1 MKTLRADSCGRLEFF
16 NYFRMPIFIR
26 RLPFYTIKTQN
37 MMNRPRLPTYKWG
50 LLFVTALLSLQP
62 LISQSS
68 SLIDSAAVYW
78 LDDNYPIQ
86 SLVAKTMVL
95 TDLDGELSIAQLLAA
110 DSAFTFQSLNPDSSV
125 FAGGQTVW
133 LKVPIYPKMD
143 IKDWWLVMKRDDPDY
158 PYVAANEYVEVY
170 FVQNGEVVG
179 NARTGLFVPASEK
192 EISSPNSINRVLASF
207 QKEQAVDI
215 YVRIHDHNS
224 IETLLELRDSGL
236 AIPVHF
242 SKGYKLAQ
250 ILGYITL
257 TVGIFIFCFFCYT
270 RDVSFLLLFGLLT
283 VLFFHY
289 QILNPYFPLM
299 DWFFPENPTVLHLA
313 WICLTTVSSILFLQF
328 GRKFANIIKLAPLLD
343 KIIHIYSMIILVTLL
358 IRVAFWFYFPIEV
371 FRTHEWVTLPT
382 FMGILLI
389 VVRLSFI
396 KDTLVRNYVFGAGW
410 LFLFS
415 CLGILWENGII
426 PFSDV
431 FNPWIIAQG
440 GFFLIYALG
449 LARKIQLSERA
460 SLEVE
465 RVKEIDAIKS
475 KFFAN
480 ISHEF
485 RTPLSLILGPINQSL
500 DAIPSS
506 EELAENTEIPVKGKY
521 LKVMKRNA
529 LRLKNLIDQIL
540 DLSKLDQREMALEM
554 QTGDII
560 QFIRVIVFSF
570 ESLADRKHIRLR
582 THFPNTIENAVF
594 DQDKLEKI
602 LTNLLSNAFKF
613 TPEHGE
619 VSVQLED
626 TGQELKMRIADSGVG
641 MKAADV
647 GQVFDRFYQV
657 EGTYKQGSGI
667 GLSLVKEL
675 VELYRGQISVDT
687 VEGRGT
693 TFKLILPYLESS
705 FHPHEVISLSKPM
718 IRSSIQ
724 VEELIWQEAELST
737 PIDLG
742 KDAPLLLIVEDN
754 PDLRQYIADQL
765 KLSYRVLLAKNGQE
779 GQQLAEQY
787 LPELIISDL
796 MMPVMN
802 GLQLCD
808 AIKKEVKTSH
818 IPFILLTA
826 KADQEAK
833 IKGLQTGADD
843 YLTKPFDGR
852 ELSLR
857 VKNILEQRQRWRE
870 KMAAQFPSLSAME
883 SGLSSM
889 DEQFVQAVIAE
900 IEKNIDNEYFSVED
914 LASAVGFS
922 RSQLSRKLKGLSNKT
937 PNQLIREIRL
947 TRAQK
952 LLQQK
957 VATVSEI
964 AFQVGY
970 SNLSYFSKS
979 YKDAFGVSPSE
990 VVSL

>member
-1 MKTLRADSCGRLEFF
+1 
-16 NYFRMPIFIR
+16 
-26 RLPFYTIKTQN
+26 
-37 MMNRPRLPTYKWG
+37 MMNRPKLPAYKWG
-50 LLFVTALLSLQP
+50 LLILMSLLLSWP
-62 LISQSS
+62 LIGQSS
-68 SLIDSAAVYW
+68 PPIDSAAVYW
-78 LDDNYPIQ
+78 LDSNYPIQ
-86 SLVAKTMVL
+86 SLVSKTKVL
-95 TDLDGELSIAQLLAA
+95 VDPDEKLSIAQLLAA
-110 DSAFTFQSLNPDSSV
+110 DSLFTFQPLDRDSSV
-125 FAGGQTVW
+125 FTGRQTVW
-133 LKVPIYPKMD
+133 LKLSVYPKLD
-143 IKDWWLVMKRDDPDY
+143 VKDWWLVVKRDDPDY

-170 FVQNGEVVG
+170 FVQNGEVMSQ
-179 NARTGLFVPASEK
+179 ASTGIFVPASEK

-215 YVRIHDHNS
+215 YMRIHDHNS

-236 AIPVHF
+236 AIPLHF
-242 SKGYKLAQ
+242 SKGYKMAQ
-250 ILGYITL
+250 ILSYIIL
-257 TVGIFIFCFFCYT
+257 SVGIFVFCFFCYT
-270 RDVSFLLLFGLLT
+270 RDISFLLLFGLLT
-283 VLFFHY
+283 VLFFNY

-299 DWFFPENPTVLHLA
+299 DWFFPENPTLLHLA
-313 WICLTTVSSILFLQF
+313 WICLTTGSTILFLQF
-328 GRKFANIIKLAPLLD
+328 GRKFASINKLAPVLD
-343 KIIHIYSMIILVTLL
+343 KIIHIYSMIILATLL
-358 IRVAFWFYFPIEV
+358 IRVAFWFYFPIQV
-371 FRTHEWVTLPT
+371 FAMHQWFTLLIFT
-382 FMGILLI
+382 GVLLI

-396 KDTLVRNYVFGAGW
+396 KDNLVRNYVIGAGW
-410 LFLFS
+410 LFFFS
-415 CLGILWENGII
+415 CLGILWGNGII
-426 PFSDV
+426 PFFDSP
-431 FNPWIIAQG
+431 NPWIVGQS
-440 GFFLIYALG
+440 GFILIYALG
-449 LARKIQLSERA
+449 LARKIQLNERA
-460 SLEVE
+460 SLEVQ

-475 KFFAN
+475 RFFAN

-506 EELAENTEIPVKGKY
+506 EELGEDTEIPIKGRY

-540 DLSKLDQREMALEM
+540 DLSKLDQQKMVLEM
-554 QTGDII
+554 QAGDII
-560 QFIRVIVFSF
+560 QFIRAIVFSF

-582 THFPNTIENAVF
+582 THFPATIENAVF

-619 VSVQLED
+619 VKVQVAD
-626 TGQELKMRIADSGVG
+626 TGRELKIRVADTGSG
-641 MKAADV
+641 MKAADAA
-647 GQVFDRFYQV
+647 QVFDRFYQV
-657 EGTYKQGSGI
+657 EGTYDQGSGI

-675 VELYRGQISVDT
+675 VELHRGQISVDT

-693 TFKLILPYLESS
+693 TFKLVLPYLESS
-705 FHPHEVISLSKPM
+705 FHPHEIISLPKPLT
-718 IRSSIQ
+718 RPAIQ
-724 VEELIWQEAELST
+724 AEDLMLQEEESPSQ
-737 PIDLG
+737 IDLG

-765 KLSYRVLLAKNGQE
+765 KPSYRILLAKNGQE

-796 MMPVMN
+796 MMPLMN
-802 GLQLCD
+802 GLELCN
-808 AIKKEVKTSH
+808 AIKKEIKTSH

-852 ELSLR
+852 ELDLR

-870 KMAAQFPSLSAME
+870 KMAAQLPFLPTVDV
-883 SGLSSM
+883 GLCSM

-947 TRAQK
+947 TKAQQ
-952 LLQQK
+952 LLEQK
-957 VATVSEI
+957 VGTVSEI

-979 YKDAFGVSPSE
+979 YKEAFGVSPSE
-990 VVSL
+990 VR

>member
-1 MKTLRADSCGRLEFF
+1 
-16 NYFRMPIFIR
+16 
-26 RLPFYTIKTQN
+26 
-37 MMNRPRLPTYKWG
+37 MMNRPKLPTYKWG

-62 LISQSS
+62 LISQSNS
-68 SLIDSAAVYW
+68 VIDSAAFYW

-95 TDLDGELSIAQLLAA
+95 TDPEGELSIAQLLEM
-110 DSAFTFQSLNPDSSV
+110 DSAFTFESLDPDSSV

-133 LKVPIYPKMD
+133 LKIPIYPKID

-170 FVQNGEVVG
+170 FAQNGEVIDST
-179 NARTGLFVPASEK
+179 RTGLFVPASEK

-215 YVRIHDHNS
+215 YVRIHDHNK

-313 WICLTTVSSILFLQF
+313 WICLTTGSSILFLQF

-343 KIIHIYSMIILVTLL
+343 KVIHIYSMIILVTLL

-371 FRTHEWVTLPT
+371 FRTHQWVTLPT

-396 KDTLVRNYVFGAGW
+396 KDVLVRNYVLGAGW
-410 LFLFS
+410 LFFFS

-431 FNPWIIAQG
+431 FNPWTIAQV

-540 DLSKLDQREMALEM
+540 DLSKLDQQEMALEM

-570 ESLADRKHIRLR
+570 ESLADRKHISLR
-582 THFPNTIENAVF
+582 THFPPSIEQAVF
-594 DQDKLEKI
+594 DPDKLEKMI
-602 LTNLLSNAFKF
+602 SNLLSNAFKF

-619 VSVQLED
+619 VSVQIED
-626 TGQELKMRIADSGVG
+626 TGEELKIRVADTGRG
-641 MKAADV
+641 MTKDDAA
-647 GQVFDRFYQV
+647 QIFDRFYQV
-657 EGTYKQGSGI
+657 EGTHDQGSGI

-675 VELYRGQISVDT
+675 VELHKGQISVDT
-687 VEGRGT
+687 VEERGT
-693 TFKLILPYLESS
+693 TFKLILPYLSSS
-705 FHPHEVISLSKPM
+705 FQSHESISWSKHVAEPLIPH
-718 IRSSIQ
+718 Q
-724 VEELIWQEAELST
+724 ELILETEERT
-737 PIDLG
+737 NETTLG
-742 KDAPLLLIVEDN
+742 KETPLLLIVEDN
-754 PDLRQYIADQL
+754 PDLRQYISDQL
-765 KLSYRVLLAKNGQE
+765 KSSYRILLAKDGQE

-787 LPELIISDL
+787 LPDLIISDL
-796 MMPVMN
+796 MMPHRN
-802 GLQLCD
+802 GLELCE
-808 AIKKEVKTSH
+808 ALKKNVKTSH
-818 IPFILLTA
+818 IAFILLTA
-826 KADQEAK
+826 KADQEDR
-833 IKGLQTGADD
+833 IKGLSIGADD

-852 ELSLR
+852 ELQLR
-857 VKNILEQRQRWRE
+857 VKNRLEQQERWRE
-870 KMAAQFPSLSAME
+870 KLAQQLPFLPVTDLGM
-883 SGLSSM
+883 SSM
-889 DEQFVQAVIAE
+889 DEQFVQGVIAE
-900 IEKNIDNEYFSVED
+900 IEHNIDNEYFSVED

-922 RSQLSRKLKGLSNKT
+922 RSQLSRKLKSLSDKT

-979 YKDAFGVSPSE
+979 YKEAFGVSPSE
-990 VVSL
+990 VVGG

>member
-1 MKTLRADSCGRLEFF
+1 MSL
-16 NYFRMPIFIR
+16 
-26 RLPFYTIKTQN
+26 
-37 MMNRPRLPTYKWG
+37 
-50 LLFVTALLSLQP
+50 LLSWP
-62 LISQSS
+62 LIGQSS
-68 SLIDSAAVYW
+68 PAIDSAAVFW
-78 LDDNYPIQ
+78 LKDNYPIQ
-86 SLVAKTMVL
+86 SLVEKTMVL
-95 TDLDGELSIAQLLAA
+95 TDPQGELSIAQLLET
-110 DSAFTFQSLNPDSSV
+110 DSAFTFQPLDPDSSV
-125 FAGGQTVW
+125 FVGGQTVW
-133 LKVPIYPKMD
+133 LKIPIYPKID

-170 FVQNGEVVG
+170 FVQNGEVISQSS
-179 NARTGLFVPASEK
+179 TGIFIPASEK
-192 EISSPNSINRVLASF
+192 EISSPNTINRVLASF

-215 YVRIHDHNS
+215 YVRVHDHNR

-236 AIPVHF
+236 AIPLHF
-242 SKGYKLAQ
+242 SKGYKMAQ
-250 ILGYITL
+250 VLGYIIL
-257 TVGIFIFCFFCYT
+257 TVGIFVFCFFCYT
-270 RDVSFLLLFGLLT
+270 RDISFLLLFGLLT

-299 DWFFPENPTVLHLA
+299 DWFFPENPTLLHLV
-313 WICLTTVSSILFLQF
+313 WICLTSGSSVLFLQF
-328 GRKFANIIKLAPLLD
+328 GRKFANINKLAPLLD
-343 KIIHIYSMIILVTLL
+343 KIIHIYSMIILATLL
-358 IRVAFWFYFPIEV
+358 IRVAFWFYFPIQV
-371 FRTHEWVTLPT
+371 FTTHQWVTLPI

-396 KDTLVRNYVFGAGW
+396 KDTLLRNYVLGAGW
-410 LFLFS
+410 LFFFS

-431 FNPWIIAQG
+431 VNPWIIAQG
-440 GFFLIYALG
+440 GFILIYALG

-506 EELAENTEIPVKGKY
+506 EELAEDTEIPVKGKY

-554 QTGDII
+554 QAGDII

-582 THFPNTIENAVF
+582 TYFPSTIENAVF

-619 VSVQLED
+619 VNVQVAD
-626 TGQELKMRIADSGVG
+626 TGRELKIRVADTGSG
-641 MKAADV
+641 MKAADAA
-647 GQVFDRFYQV
+647 QVFDRFYQV
-657 EGTYKQGSGI
+657 EGNDEQGSGI

-675 VELYRGQISVDT
+675 VELHRGQISVDT
-687 VEGRGT
+687 IEGRGT
-693 TFKLILPYLESS
+693 TFKLVLPYLDSS
-705 FHPHEVISLSKPM
+705 FHPHEIISLPKPLTRPAM
-718 IRSSIQ
+718 Q
-724 VEELIWQEAELST
+724 AEDLMLQEEESPSQ
-737 PIDLG
+737 IDLG

-765 KLSYRVLLAKNGQE
+765 KPSYRILLAKNGKE

-796 MMPVMN
+796 MMPLMN
-802 GLQLCD
+802 GLELCN
-808 AIKKEVKTSH
+808 AIKKEIKTSH

-852 ELSLR
+852 ELDLR

-870 KMAAQFPSLSAME
+870 KMAAQLPFLPTVDV
-883 SGLSSM
+883 GLCSM

-947 TRAQK
+947 TKAQQ
-952 LLQQK
+952 LLEQK

-979 YKDAFGVSPSE
+979 YKEAFGVSPSE
-990 VVSL
+990 VR

>member
-1 MKTLRADSCGRLEFF
+1 MITS
-16 NYFRMPIFIR
+16 
-26 RLPFYTIKTQN
+26 
-37 MMNRPRLPTYKWG
+37 
-50 LLFVTALLSLQP
+50 LLFLLP
-62 LISQSS
+62 LMGQSGTS
-68 SLIDSAAVYW
+68 IDSAAVFW
-78 LDDNYPIQ
+78 LEDNYPIQ
-86 SLVAKTMVL
+86 SLVEKTMVL
-95 TDLDGELSIAQLLAA
+95 IDSQGELSIAQLLER
-110 DSAFTFQSLNPDSSV
+110 DTAFTFQSLDPDSSV

-133 LKVPIYPKMD
+133 LKIHIYPKID
-143 IKDWWLVMKRDDPDY
+143 IKDWWLVVKRDNSDY
-158 PYVAANEYVEVY
+158 SYVAANEYVEVY
-170 FVQNGEVVG
+170 YVQDGEVVD
-179 NARTGLFVPASEK
+179 NSRTGLFVPASEK
-192 EISSPNSINRVLASF
+192 EINSPNSINRVFASF
-207 QKEQAVDI
+207 EKDQPVVI
-215 YVRIHDHNS
+215 YIRIRDHNS
-224 IETLLELRDSGL
+224 IQTLLELRASTF
-236 AIPVHF
+236 P
-242 SKGYKLAQ
+242 
-250 ILGYITL
+250 ILKPDKRMFESTDAYSYITL
-257 TVGIFIFCFFCYT
+257 TIGIYVFCFFFYT
-270 RDVSFLLLFGLLT
+270 RDESYLLLFGLLAC
-283 VLFFHY
+283 LFLHY
-289 QILNPYFPLM
+289 QILDPYFPII
-299 DWFFPENPTVLHLA
+299 DWFFPENPILVQLA
-313 WICLTTVSSILFLQF
+313 WIILTSLTFVFFLEF
-328 GRKFANIIKLAPLLD
+328 GRKFANIKQISPFWDKVMQVFSLVLLAALA
-343 KIIHIYSMIILVTLL
+343 
-358 IRVAFWFYFPIEV
+358 IRVGIWFFFPSKV
-371 FRTHEWVTLPT
+371 FSPIWTAIPIFL
-382 FMGILLI
+382 GGLLI
-389 VVRLSFI
+389 VLRLAFF
-396 KDTLVRNYVFGAGW
+396 KDTLVRNFVFGAGW
-410 LFLFS
+410 LFTFS
-415 CLGILWENGII
+415 ILGVLWENNII
-426 PFSDV
+426 YFFS
-431 FNPWIIAQG
+431 FINPWQVAQG
-440 GFFLIYALG
+440 GFIFIYALG
-449 LARKIQLSERA
+449 LSRKIQLSERA
-460 SLEVE
+460 RSEVQK
-465 RVKEIDAIKS
+465 VKEIDAIKS

-500 DAIPSS
+500 EAIPSS
-506 EELAENTEIPVKGKY
+506 EELVENTEIPVKGKY

-529 LRLKNLIDQIL
+529 LRLKTLIDQIL

-582 THFPNTIENAVF
+582 THFPSTIENAVF

-626 TGQELKMRIADSGVG
+626 TRQELKIRIADSGVG
-641 MKAADV
+641 MKAADAA
-647 GQVFDRFYQV
+647 QVFDRFYQV
-657 EGTYKQGSGI
+657 EGTYEQGSGI

-675 VELYRGQISVDT
+675 VELHRGQISVDT

-693 TFKLILPYLESS
+693 TFKLVLPYLESS
-705 FHPHEVISLSKPM
+705 FHPHEIISLPKPL
-718 IRSSIQ
+718 IRPSLQ
-724 VEELIWQEAELST
+724 VEDLVVLQEEELTTQN
-737 PIDLG
+737 DLC

-754 PDLRQYIADQL
+754 PDLRQYVADQL
-765 KLSYRVLLAKNGQE
+765 KPSYRILLAKNGKE

-796 MMPVMN
+796 MMPQMN
-802 GLQLCD
+802 GLELCN

-833 IKGLQTGADD
+833 IKGLRTGADD
-843 YLTKPFDGR
+843 YLTKPFDGL
-852 ELSLR
+852 ELVLR

-870 KMAAQFPSLSAME
+870 KMAAQLPFLPTID

-947 TRAQK
+947 TKAQQ
-952 LLQQK
+952 LLEQK

-979 YKDAFGVSPSE
+979 YKEAFGVSPSE
-990 VVSL
+990 VR